1 MQRSERD
8 KLVELG
14 EHSGVYPYRRG
25 VVRASMHDA
34 VPDRGELRIARIRLQ
49 PLEQE
54 FERTGVLRRCVF
66 APFVLA
72 DDSAARISGA
82 KERAAVELL

>member
-1 MQRSERD
+1 
-8 KLVELG
+8 
-14 EHSGVYPYRRG
+14 
-25 VVRASMHDA
+25 MHDA
-34 VPDRGELRIARIRLQ
+34 VPDRGELRIARITLQ